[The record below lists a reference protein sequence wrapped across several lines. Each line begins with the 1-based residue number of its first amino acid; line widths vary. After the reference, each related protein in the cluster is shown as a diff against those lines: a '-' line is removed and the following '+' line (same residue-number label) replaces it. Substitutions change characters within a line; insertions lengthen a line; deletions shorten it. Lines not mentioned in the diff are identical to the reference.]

1 MRRWNPLGFKIVD
14 YRAEAEVLTPETGPA
29 ADGHATGQVP

>member
-14 YRAEAEVLTPETGPA
+14 YRTEAEVQGPEMAG
-29 ADGHATGQVP
+29 GVQ